1 MEDMLV
7 WIVLLFI
14 AWIAEGIASAR
25 RKKKRGQAQ
34 SGRTGE
40 RAPRPARRPARP
52 DAPAEPRPRG
62 PAPRTPERPSRVPE
76 PGPVVLIPPEVVIVR
91 QPPPERVPVPEG
103 LWAEGAARKPTVR
116 QDTTLEREP
125 TIASLETLEPAGGA
139 SHVAFHE
146 KYVDRPPPPPT
157 VRRRLHLQR
166 GDARRGIILAE
177 ILGPP
182 KSER

>member
-25 RKKKRGQAQ
+25 RKKRRQAQGGQA
-34 SGRTGE
+34 RE
-40 RAPRPARRPARP
+40 RPPQPARRPARP
-52 DAPAEPRPRG
+52 AEPARDPRPR
-62 PAPRTPERPSRVPE
+62 APIPRRPE
-76 PGPVVLIPPEVVIVR
+76 PPARIPDREPAVLTPPEVVILR
-91 QPPPERVPVPEG
+91 RPAPEEVPVPESR
-103 LWAEGAARKPTVR
+103 WAEGAARTPTAR
-116 QDTTLEREP
+116 ADATLEREP

-146 KYVDRPPPPPT
+146 KYLDQPPPPRT
-157 VRRRLHLQR
+157 VRRRLQLGR
-166 GDARRGIILAE
+166 DDVRRGIVLAE

-182 KSER
+182 KSQR